1 MTFAR
6 RDFLKTVGGVAAVGL
21 VAAKAAAQEPVAAEA
36 APTAFSFDDNRVP
49 MNAANFC
56 PMPNSVNAAVSNNL
70 ASQQRDLSG
79 PNRRR
84 IVALKENGRERIAA
98 MLGTTG
104 DNIAIVRNTSE
115 ANNII
120 VQGLPLNDGDE
131 ILLWD
136 QNHPSNGVAW
146 DVRAARDGL
155 STRKFSLP
163 DDPGSVEEVVDH
175 IVAELGPRTKVISF
189 THISNITGFRLP
201 AKEICAAI
209 KQKAAVHVH
218 VDGAQTWGAVDID
231 LSDIGCDSFSASSH
245 KWFMGPRESGIL
257 YVANESIEAIW
268 PHIVS
273 IPWGNGVQTSQVGA
287 RKFEALGQRDNA
299 SLAALDAAADF
310 HERVT
315 PAGVEQQSMAISDYL
330 REGTAELGVPMISPT
345 NPDFTSSVVI
355 LRGQREQL
363 IQLVGEILQDAGV
376 IVAPVNG
383 LRLSPHIYN
392 STEHIDRVVASIAK
406 FRHLLPAV

>member
-1 MTFAR
+1 MIIAR
-6 RDFLKTVGGVAAVGL
+6 RDFLKTVGGASVAAI
-21 VAAKAAAQEPVAAEA
+21 VAANATPANAATNEA
-36 APTAFSFDDNRVP
+36 LFSFDDDKVP

-56 PMPNSVNAAVSNNL
+56 PMPNSVSAAVNDNL

-98 MLGTTG
+98 MLGTTAG
-104 DNIAIVRNTSE
+104 NIAVVRNTSE

-146 DVRAARDGL
+146 DVRAARDDL
-155 STRKFSLP
+155 VTRKFSIP
-163 DDPGSVEEVVDH
+163 ESPGSIEEVVDH
-175 IVAELGPRTKVISF
+175 IVAEIGPRTKVISF

-201 AKEICAAI
+201 AKEICSSV
-209 KQKAAVHVH
+209 KQKTGIHVH

-231 LSDIGCDSFSASSH
+231 LGDVGCDSFSASSH

-257 YVANESIEAIW
+257 YVADESIEAIW

-273 IPWGNGVQTSQVGA
+273 IPWGNDVQTSQVGA

-310 HERVT
+310 HEQLT
-315 PAGVEQQSMAISDYL
+315 PAGVERQSMAISNYL
-330 REGTAELGVPMISPT
+330 REKLAGLGVPMVSPT

-355 LRGQREQL
+355 LRGQRDQL
-363 IQLVGEILQDAGV
+363 MQLVGEILQDAGV

-392 STEHIDRVVASIAK
+392 TKDHIDRVVASIAK
-406 FRHLLPAV
+406 FRHLLPPA

>member
-1 MTFAR
+1 MTIAR

-21 VAAKAAAQEPVAAEA
+21 VAAKAAPTEA

-56 PMPNSVNAAVSNNL
+56 PMPNSVSTAVNDNL
-70 ASQQRDLSG
+70 ESQQRDLSG

-98 MLGTTG
+98 MLGSSA

-115 ANNII
+115 ANNIV
-120 VQGLPLNDGDE
+120 VQGLPLDDGDE

-155 STRKFSLP
+155 VTRKFSIP
-163 DDPGSVEEVVDH
+163 ENPGSIEEVVDH
-175 IVAELGPRTKVISF
+175 IVAEVGPRTKVMSF

-201 AKEICAAI
+201 AKEICSAV
-209 KQKAAVHVH
+209 KKKAGIHVH

-231 LSDIGCDSFSASSH
+231 LSDVGCDSFSASAH
-245 KWFMGPRESGIL
+245 KWFMGPREAGIL
-257 YVANESIEAIW
+257 YVADGSIEAIW

-273 IPWGNGVQTSQVGA
+273 IPWGNDVQTSQVGA

-310 HERVT
+310 HEQVT
-315 PAGVEQQSMAISDYL
+315 PAGIEQQSMAISNYL
-330 REGTAELGVPMISPT
+330 RERIAELNVPMVSPT
-345 NPDFTSSVVI
+345 NSDFTSSVVI

-363 IQLVGEILQDAGV
+363 MQLVGEILQDAGV

-383 LRLSPHIYN
+383 LRLSPHVYN
-392 STEHIDRVVASIAK
+392 TRDHIDRVVASIAK
-406 FRHLLPAV
+406 FRQLLPSA